1 MGNQLTTLINNTT
14 TKSIDHIISSWR
26 YQGKALTRE
35 RIAFDDFIDLHL
47 KFFKDLIRLHDAYD
61 KLLGK
66 YSRVLSDVIESR
78 DAVEVVLRNME
89 LLQVAIGEIHG
100 RAINLKEKTQMNNA
114 INKFMTNLSN
124 DLKTLKSEWPS
135 LHVNLQAELVD
146 KVEGDNLVEFN
157 HGERLACRHTFTRY
171 GGDRWFPRR
180 YVDVLAMELFVI
192 KGKQHVAIAEKAAV
206 IKLWD
211 LSTNER
217 VAKLSGHEGK
227 INALASYM
235 MNDGE
240 SMLASG
246 SSDKTIKLWDPIK
259 TTNYYSFSD
268 LPSGITSLATYENRG
283 KKILV
288 SGSDCGIIKLID
300 LDDYSTIK
308 ILQKNGSRSVVF
320 HIYHRNNELYL
331 ASASGG
337 YSDGVKVWN
346 LNDFKKDYIDDSDHI
361 VSLTTVLY
369 DDELVLACGRSNGTI
384 AIYSLSNLS
393 RKYWKEVSKNHT
405 IYSLE
410 AIRYKGKVCL
420 ICMGTRD
427 KYEFD
432 MKIWNVQNRRVM
444 ASLDTDSIVTKI
456 KAFMHDGKACL
467 LTLEEDGLKLWTE

>member
-1 MGNQLTTLINNTT
+1 MTHEKSG
-14 TKSIDHIISSWR
+14 KSILVIR
-26 YQGKALTRE
+26 
-35 RIAFDDFIDLHL
+35 FD
-47 KFFKDLIRLHDAYD
+47 
-61 KLLGK
+61 
-66 YSRVLSDVIESR
+66 
-78 DAVEVVLRNME
+78 
-89 LLQVAIGEIHG
+89 
-100 RAINLKEKTQMNNA
+100 
-114 INKFMTNLSN
+114 
-124 DLKTLKSEWPS
+124 
-135 LHVNLQAELVD
+135 
-146 KVEGDNLVEFN
+146 
-157 HGERLACRHTFTRY
+157 
-171 GGDRWFPRR
+171 
-180 YVDVLAMELFVI
+180 
-192 KGKQHVAIAEKAAV
+192 
-206 IKLWD
+206 
-211 LSTNER
+211 
-217 VAKLSGHEGK
+217 
-227 INALASYM
+227 
-235 MNDGE
+235 
-240 SMLASG
+240 
-246 SSDKTIKLWDPIK
+246 
-259 TTNYYSFSD
+259 
-268 LPSGITSLATYENRG
+268 YEE
-283 KKILV
+283 
-288 SGSDCGIIKLID
+288 IKLID

-308 ILQKNGSRSVVF
+308 IRQKDGSRSVVF